1 MRMRPGWA
9 GIVAVLL
16 AACWGGPTEAADFY
30 QGKTLTLI
38 AGFAPGGGVDLGT
51 RLIARHIG
59 RFIPGKPAT
68 LVQNMPGA
76 AGLVAANHIFA
87 RAAADGLTLGVP
99 GRECPLAAALGEQGA
114 LYDPLK
120 LAWIGSS
127 GAGNELLWLRA
138 DSGITSLAMLKA
150 SPRKI
155 VVGGLGRT
163 TPTASVPLL
172 MAAEG
177 LSLAVVPGYDATASI
192 LLALEQKE
200 VTGLFTQESTFG
212 RRHDLI
218 DRGVILPVLQTEAQK
233 PGLPLIDEVV
243 PPAKRPLLKVLSA
256 SVAFGLPLV
265 GPPAVPPDRVALLRK
280 SFLDMAHDPEFQADA
295 LAISEPVG
303 YPIDGA
309 RLAKLV
315 AESVAAATPEVVQ
328 AYKQLTGKN

>member
-1 MRMRPGWA
+1 MRPRGA
-9 GIVAVLL
+9 GIAIVLL
-16 AACWGGPTEAADFY
+16 AACLAWAPAGAADFY

-38 AGFAPGGGVDLGT
+38 AGFAPGGGVDLGA

-59 RFIPGKPAT
+59 RFIPGKPVI

-87 RAAADGLTLGVP
+87 RAAADGLTLAVP
-99 GRECPLAAALGEQGA
+99 GREWPLAAALGEQGA

-138 DSGITSLAMLKA
+138 DSGVTSLAALKA

-177 LSLAVVPGYDATASI
+177 LPLAVVPGYDATASI

-200 VTGLFTQESTFG
+200 VSGLFTQESTFG

-218 DRGVILPVLQTEAQK
+218 DKGVILPVLQTEAQK
-233 PGLPLIDEVV
+233 PGLPLIDAVI
-243 PPAKRPLLKVLSA
+243 PPARRPLLKVLSA

-265 GPPAVPPDRVALLRK
+265 GPPAMPEERVALLRNA
-280 SFLDMAHDPEFQADA
+280 FLAMAQDREFQADA
-295 LAISEPVG
+295 LTISEPVG

-309 RLAKLV
+309 SLAKLV
-315 AESVAAATPEVVQ
+315 ADSVAAATPEVVEG
-328 AYKQLTGKN
+328 YKKLTGKP

>member
-1 MRMRPGWA
+1 MRPRWA
-9 GIVAVLL
+9 RVLGLVVAASL
-16 AACWGGPTEAADFY
+16 AGPAAEAADFY

-87 RAAADGLTLGVP
+87 RATADGLTLAVP
-99 GRECPLAAALGEQGA
+99 GREWPLAAALGEQGA

-120 LAWIGSS
+120 LHWIGSS

-138 DSGITSLAMLKA
+138 DSGVTSLASLKA

-172 MAAEG
+172 MASLG
-177 LSLAVVPGYDATASI
+177 LPLEVVPGYDATASI

-200 VTGLFTQESTFG
+200 VSGLFTQESTFG

-218 DRGVILPVLQTEAQK
+218 DKGVILPVLQTEAQK
-233 PGLPLIDEVV
+233 PGLALIDEVV

-265 GPPAVPPDRVALLRK
+265 GPPALPPDRVALLRQA
-280 SFLDMAHDPEFQADA
+280 FLDMAHDKEFQADA
-295 LAISEPVG
+295 LSISEPVG

-309 RLAKLV
+309 SLAKLV
-315 AESVAAATPEVVQ
+315 AESVAAATPEVVE
-328 AYKQLTGKN
+328 AYQQLTGKK